1 MRRRRCKTAC
11 LSIDDQNE
19 KGVSGLQR
27 GDRPAEAGNCCDAG
41 KQAPNR
47 HARRSTAAEVG
58 GLAEKRGTLGHTLA
72 ANGSAGCQCRRSLR
86 ENGIAESALSASA

>member
-58 GLAEKRGTLGHTLA
+58 GLLKA
-72 ANGSAGCQCRRSLR
+72 A
-86 ENGIAESALSASA
+86 